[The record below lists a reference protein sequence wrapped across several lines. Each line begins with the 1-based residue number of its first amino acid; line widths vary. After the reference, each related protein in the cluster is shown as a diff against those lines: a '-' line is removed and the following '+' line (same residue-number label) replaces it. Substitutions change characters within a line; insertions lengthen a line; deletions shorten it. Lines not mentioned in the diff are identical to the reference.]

1 MTTPMNTRQLA
12 ALAAALLVSTA
23 GHAQNWLTDGGD
35 NVRSGWQKD
44 EKALTKEN
52 VKNLKLLWTVKTDVE
67 QHALHSLMTP
77 LVVQDV
83 PTSAGKKE
91 MVYVLG
97 VSDTLYAIDSSTHTI
112 AWEKH
117 FTYKA
122 LPNVRQGPPPDA
134 APAAAPAGG
143 GTPGNMPGAAAP
155 GGAAQNT
162 PGAPAAP
169 GAAGAAPPAA
179 GGGPGRQALPADPK
193 HYGFLNPNGSTDVPY
208 IGAPNAQGIRP
219 IYVVDGGGNLH
230 TLSDAT
236 GDDMQPSIEMGVTSK
251 FALQL
256 YNNNI
261 IFGYSGGIISAT
273 VGSSMSTVTKTV
285 GFGRSGGLWGRRGPA
300 IDSNGIVWTT
310 TGDGQYDEQKNMLAN
325 SIVGFEQK
333 DGAWHVK
340 DWFTP
345 PNWEWLWHRDLDPN
359 NTPTVFNFKGRELM
373 AASGKECRVYLL
385 DPKNAGGSDHHEPLY
400 KTPLICN
407 EAVDFQNAGSWG
419 ALSSWEDPS
428 GTRWVIVPFWG
439 PAHSKF
445 KFPITNTP
453 ETKEGGEAAFKVVDK
468 GGKPELEPVWVSRD
482 MHRGEPPVIAN
493 GMIFAYGSGENT
505 QQAWADI
512 GLNFDSTIRASKGER
527 AIIYVLDAMTGKEL
541 WTSGDSIA
549 GFNHFSALTV
559 ANGKLYLGTYDGNLY
574 CFGL

>member
-1 MTTPMNTRQLA
+1 MTTRIGRKQLA
-12 ALAAALLVSTA
+12 AAAAALLFSGVSY
-23 GHAQNWLTDGGD
+23 GQNWLTDGGD
-35 NVRSGWQKD
+35 TVRSGWQKD
-44 EKALTKEN
+44 EHTLTKEN
-52 VKNLKLLWTVKTDVE
+52 VKGLKLLWTIKTDV
-67 QHALHSLMTP
+67 QPHALHSLMTP
-77 LVVQDV
+77 LVVEDV
-83 PTSAGKKE
+83 PTSSGKKE

-97 VSDTLYAIDSSTHTI
+97 VSDELYAIDTATHKI

-117 FTYKA
+117 FTYAA
-122 LPNVRQGPPPDA
+122 LPPRQQGPPPEA
-134 APAAAPAGG
+134 APGSAAPGG
-143 GTPGNMPGAAAP
+143 PARNTPGAAAAP
-155 GGAAQNT
+155 GAGGAAQ
-162 PGAPAAP
+162 PAAGARAGAPARPAGAP
-169 GAAGAAPPAA
+169 GGSDMR
-179 GGGPGRQALPADPK
+179 GSTTEPK
-193 HYGFLNPNGSTDVPY
+193 HFNFLNPNGSTDVPV
-208 IGAPNAQGIRP
+208 IGPANAQGIRP

-230 TLSDAT
+230 TLSDVT
-236 GDDMQPSIEMGVTSK
+236 GEDMNPTVGMGVQSK

-256 YNNNI
+256 YKDSI
-261 IFGYSGGIISAT
+261 IFGYSGGIISAS
-273 VGSSMSTVTKTV
+273 VGGGMSTITKST

-300 IDSNGIVWTT
+300 IDSQGIVWTT
-310 TGDGQYDEQKNMLAN
+310 TGDGQYDAEKNMLAN
-325 SIVGFEQK
+325 SIVGFEMK

-345 PNWEWLWHRDLDPN
+345 PNWAWLWHRDLDPN
-359 NTPTVFNFKGRELM
+359 NTPTIFNFKGKELM

-385 DPKNAGGSDHHEPLY
+385 DPKNAGGSTHMEPLY

-468 GGKPELEPVWVSRD
+468 NGKPELEPVWVSRD
-482 MHRGEPPVIAN
+482 MHRGEPPVIAD

-527 AIIYVLDAMTGKEL
+527 AVIYVLDAMTGKEL
-541 WTSGDSIA
+541 WTSGDQIA

-559 ANGKLYLGTYDGNLY
+559 SNGKLYLGTYDGNLY